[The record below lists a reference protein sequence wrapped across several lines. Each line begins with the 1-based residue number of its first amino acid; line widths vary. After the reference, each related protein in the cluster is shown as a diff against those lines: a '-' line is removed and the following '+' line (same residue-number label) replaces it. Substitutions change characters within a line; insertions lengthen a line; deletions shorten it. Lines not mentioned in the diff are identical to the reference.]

1 MKQGGKEVF
10 NDFKIMDDRPVYVQ
24 LKDYVHDMIVKGHLL
39 EHQKLPST
47 RELSKL
53 LAISR
58 NTVLSA
64 YAELEQ
70 DGIIYAVKGKGNFVG
85 KVTTLKTSTIEF
97 DWKNRLNTATLLA
110 DEIDLIRQDIQWQ
123 KGMISF
129 TSIAPEEKLFD
140 VENFKRSFLT
150 RMSLEGDIVLN
161 YGYAKGYKPLIDY
174 LLGYMEM
181 KGVDISN
188 KDILITNGF
197 TEGLDILLSSIAKKS
212 GRVLCENP
220 THHAALKLFRLHGLD
235 IHGIDMKDDGIDM
248 EKVEKSIAE
257 KDFDFAYL
265 IPSYHNPT
273 GIVTSSEKRDAIIQ
287 LFSTYQ
293 IPIVEDGFNEELRY
307 SSSHLAPLIAFSGSG
322 NNIVYIG
329 SFSKIL
335 FPGLRVGW
343 ILADKELIN
352 YLESMKRARTI
363 HTSTLDQAVLYQYL
377 QDGYFEKY
385 LKKARSVY
393 KKKYELARQTCMQ
406 YIPFSRIRG
415 NGGLHLFIELEE
427 GIDARRLLEKCYDKG
442 VVFYPGDVFYT
453 NGLGRNTFR
462 LGFSRLSEEDIVLGI
477 QIIGDTLK
485 NDRRG

>member
-1 MKQGGKEVF
+1 MF
-10 NDFKIMDDRPVYVQ
+10 NDFKLIDDRPVYVQ
-24 LKDYVHDMIVKGHLL
+24 LKDYLKEMIVKGHLL

-53 LAISR
+53 LSVSR
-58 NTVLSA
+58 NTVLNA
-64 YAELEQ
+64 YADLEQ
-70 DGIIYAVKGKGNFVG
+70 EGIIYAMKGKGNFVG
-85 KVTTLKTSTIEF
+85 KVATLKTPSIELN
-97 DWKNRLNTATLLA
+97 WKGRLNKATLLA
-110 DEIDLIRQDIQWQ
+110 DEIDLMRQDIHWE

-129 TSIAPEEKLFD
+129 NSVAPEEKLFD
-140 VENFKRSFLT
+140 VENFKRAFLT

-161 YGYAKGYKPLIDY
+161 YGYAKGYKPLIEY
-174 LLGYMEM
+174 LLHYMEM

-197 TEGLDILLSSIAKKS
+197 TEGLDILLSSLAKRS
-212 GRVLCENP
+212 GRVICENP
-220 THHAALKLFRLHGLD
+220 THHAALKLFRLHGLE
-235 IHGIDMKDDGIDM
+235 IHGIDMRDDGIDICQ
-248 EKVEKSIAE
+248 VEKSLSKKE
-257 KDFDFAYL
+257 FDFAYL

-273 GIVTSSEKRDAIIQ
+273 GIVTSSEKRNEIIN
-287 LFSTYQ
+287 LFSKHE

-307 SSSHLAPLIAFSGSG
+307 SGSHFAPLMTFIGAG
-322 NNIVYIG
+322 NNVIYIS

-343 ILADKELIN
+343 ILADKQLIHC
-352 YLESMKRARTI
+352 LESMKRARTI

-393 KKKYELARQTCMQ
+393 KKKYELARQACKQ
-406 YIPFSRIRG
+406 YIPFKRMTG
-415 NGGLHLFIELEE
+415 DGGLHLFIELEE
-427 GIDARRLLEKCYDKG
+427 GINARILLEKCYKKG

-453 NGLGRNTFR
+453 NGGGSNTFR
-462 LGFSRLSEEDIVLGI
+462 LGFSRLQDEDIVLGI

-485 NDRRG
+485 NDMGS

>member
-1 MKQGGKEVF
+1 MKQGGQGLF
-10 NDFKIMDDRPVYVQ
+10 NDFKMVDDRPVYVQ
-24 LKDYVHDMIVKGHLL
+24 LKDYVQDMIVKGHLL

-53 LAISR
+53 LAVSR
-58 NTVLSA
+58 NTVLNA

-85 KVTTLKTSTIEF
+85 KVTTLKTSPIEL

-110 DEIDLIRQDIQWQ
+110 DEIDLVRQDIQWQ

-140 VENFKRSFLT
+140 VENFKRAFLT

-174 LLGYMEM
+174 LLCYMEM

-220 THHAALKLFRLHGLD
+220 THHAALKLFRLHGLE
-235 IHGIDMKDDGIDM
+235 IHGVDMSDDGIDM
-248 EKVEKSIAE
+248 EQVEKILA
-257 KDFDFAYL
+257 KMDFDFAYL

-273 GIVTSSEKRDAIIQ
+273 GIVTSSEKRNAIFQ
-287 LFSTYQ
+287 LFSNYQ
-293 IPIVEDGFNEELRY
+293 LPIVEDGFNEELRY

-329 SFSKIL
+329 SFSKVL

-343 ILADKELIN
+343 ILADKELIAS
-352 YLESMKRARTI
+352 LESMKRARTI

-385 LKKARSVY
+385 LKKARAVY
-393 KKKYELARQTCMQ
+393 KKKYELARQACME
-406 YIPFSRIRG
+406 YIPFCKIRG
-415 NGGLHLFIELEE
+415 DGGLHLFIELEE
-427 GIDARRLLEKCYDKG
+427 GIDARRLLEKCYDEG

-453 NGLGRNTFR
+453 NGLGKNTFR
-462 LGFSRLSEEDIVLGI
+462 LGFSRLSEEDIVRGI
-477 QIIGDTLK
+477 QIIGDTLR